1 MATSS
6 DYKATSP
13 DENEENRFDS
23 SDSEDVGESG
33 DESGLSENI
42 EANGGGVEIDSYE
55 EEQKKEQ
62 EAVKELEDEYRKV
75 KSIISL
81 PKLLNLLSE
90 AMDKLVIPTYT
101 DISNSV
107 SNGTP
112 FFVDGDMLLVHAMAD
127 ENWSSR
133 FGGQMLHLIYLCE
146 RRMQIFVNKGGT
158 FQIRHE
164 HPDPGRE
171 ERGNLNCFN
180 DEFVVHGRD
189 KTQDP

>member
-75 KSIISL
+75 KSNISL

-133 FGGQMLHLIYLCE
+133 FGEADKAILIPRLTCS
-146 RRMQIFVNKGGT
+146 G
-158 FQIRHE
+158 
-164 HPDPGRE
+164 
-171 ERGNLNCFN
+171 
-180 DEFVVHGRD
+180 
-189 KTQDP
+189 